1 MTEDTVLE
9 PLAEIPDAPNEER
22 DRLLMRVLEALLMA
36 SDQPLS
42 LEQLSRL
49 LGNELGVGKRDLRV
63 ALERLGESLADR
75 AVELR
80 EVASG
85 YRIQVR
91 QDCAEWVSKL
101 WQEKPPRLSRALL
114 ETLALICYRQPITR
128 GEVEEVRGVALS
140 PNIIRTLLERN
151 WIREVGVKEVPG
163 RPSLFGTTQQFLDD
177 LSLSSL
183 DDLPNLPEIKDPQQL
198 EAALERLGEQL
209 HEVSHVADAAAETS
223 DDEQVSAEEGSVPI
237 EAEADVDIDVD
248 ADVAPAPV
256 EAASEA
262 DATEDDLM
270 PPSVEV
276 EVAAVVVVEV
286 EVEVEAAP
294 DAASEAGDGDAV
306 ATDDAPEVD
315 ADDEGDADGD
325 AASDADDSDRPVH

>member
-1 MTEDTVLE
+1 MTEDTALE
-9 PLAEIPDAPNEER
+9 PLAEVPDAPNEER
-22 DRLLMRVLEALLMA
+22 DRLLVRVLEALLMA

-49 LGNELGVGKRDLRV
+49 LGNELGVGKKDLRV
-63 ALERLGESLADR
+63 ALERLGESLTDR

-183 DDLPNLPEIKDPQQL
+183 DDLPSLPEIKDPQQL

-209 HEVSHVADAAAETS
+209 HEVSHVADSPTETLDEDPASADDVPCLTDADTSADVGAGAAAEP
-223 DDEQVSAEEGSVPI
+223 SAEDAETPAANAVVEVSNTESV
-237 EAEADVDIDVD
+237 EAESAD
-248 ADVAPAPV
+248 V

-262 DATEDDLM
+262 VAEPVPGGATPTDDAPEADAEVDAAEGMDGGDD
-270 PPSVEV
+270 
-276 EVAAVVVVEV
+276 
-286 EVEVEAAP
+286 AAP
-294 DAASEAGDGDAV
+294 DAAE
-306 ATDDAPEVD
+306 
-315 ADDEGDADGD
+315 
-325 AASDADDSDRPVH
+325 SDRPVH